1 MSAGDPP
8 ALRKGMISTRRIVVA
23 VGLAAGV
30 TDLAAPMA
38 NAADAE
44 AKSPLSPM
52 ATLDSLTVSDIP
64 AANKDE
70 IPRPSSQLAGLNRLN
85 DLDQLNPV
93 VGLVSPFFGFLPNV
107 M

>member
-1 MSAGDPP
+1 
-8 ALRKGMISTRRIVVA
+8 
-23 VGLAAGV
+23 
-30 TDLAAPMA
+30 MA

-64 AANKDE
+64 DRHKDE

-85 DLDQLNPV
+85 DLDQLNQV
-93 VGLVSPFFGFLPNV
+93 VGLVSPVFGFVPNIR
-107 M
+107 

>member
-1 MSAGDPP
+1 
-8 ALRKGMISTRRIVVA
+8 
-23 VGLAAGV
+23 
-30 TDLAAPMA
+30 MA

-85 DLDQLNPV
+85 DLDQLNQV
-93 VGLVSPFFGFLPNV
+93 AGLVSPVFGFLPNV
-107 M
+107 H

>member
-1 MSAGDPP
+1 
-8 ALRKGMISTRRIVVA
+8 
-23 VGLAAGV
+23 
-30 TDLAAPMA
+30 MA

-85 DLDQLNPV
+85 DLDQLNQV
-93 VGLVSPFFGFLPNV
+93 AGLVSPVFGFLPNV
-107 M
+107 Q

>member
-1 MSAGDPP
+1 
-8 ALRKGMISTRRIVVA
+8 
-23 VGLAAGV
+23 
-30 TDLAAPMA
+30 MA

-85 DLDQLNPV
+85 DLDQLNQV
-93 VGLVSPFFGFLPNV
+93 VGLVSPVFGFLPNV
-107 M
+107 Q